1 MLRGKEIT
9 VYAHNLITGE
19 EIPVKVFDY
28 GWKQTAKEISAQY
41 WNICWDMIQVTKT
54 GQ

>member
-19 EIPVKVFDY
+19 EMPVTVFDY

-41 WNICWDMIQVTKT
+41 WNICWDMILVKK
-54 GQ
+54 GE